1 MQLFDRD
8 NMRHY
13 NWGKRFE
20 GLWTWVTMAYKQET
34 NEIFFYI
41 NDDLTTQM
49 NGIKEN
55 VPFPV
60 NKLRPHDAIRPF
72 LLGFCNQT
80 NTRYKGK
87 IADVK
92 IFNTFKENVMD
103 AIDGEDDLILRYDFS
118 EPLEVSSVELVNEDI
133 DVVENILPFRREGN
147 FYCLPHIDE
156 GFVNGGWA
164 KGETTARNEKRFVT
178 EMQQGK
184 INYKEDG
191 LNKIMDVLD
200 IKNVDETLYPNT
212 KFINVIMK

>member
-1 MQLFDRD
+1 
-8 NMRHY
+8 
-13 NWGKRFE
+13 
-20 GLWTWVTMAYKQET
+20 MAYRQET
-34 NEIFFYI
+34 NEVFFYI

-49 NGIKEN
+49 NGVKN
-55 VPFPV
+55 DTAFPV
-60 NKLRPHDAIRPF
+60 DKLRPHDAIRPF

-118 EPLEVSSVELVNEDI
+118 EALEVSDVGIVNEDI
-133 DVVENILPFRREGN
+133 DVVENILPFRREGS
-147 FYCLPHIDE
+147 FDCLPHIDE

-191 LNKIMDVLD
+191 LKNILDTMDIV
-200 IKNVDETLYPNT
+200 NVDDSLYQNT
-212 KFINVIMK
+212 KFINVKMK